1 MSDFCN
7 HNSNSIQTNTSSN
20 GPVTNGST
28 TLSDT
33 LNAKNVHHEQN
44 NTFGATVIASR
55 AVNYLLTKLRSKDT
69 SGRVSVY

>member
-7 HNSNSIQTNTSSN
+7 HNSNSIQTNISLN

-28 TLSDT
+28 LSDT
-33 LNAKNVHHEQN
+33 LNAENVHHEQN